1 MSTSSYDIT
10 VKGKKK
16 TLPAIRVGNTTV
28 VVRGGMLKIA
38 EIFDEY
44 WLEKRLLPDPLC
56 VIDEVSQHGSGID
69 LFTFTQRVP
78 DTTPHFDFIHVW
90 DNVAAIEIQSFEDWL
105 HHGISDSTRRNIRSS
120 EKRGVQVRVCAFDE
134 TYVRGIMDIYN
145 ETPIRHGR
153 RFWHYGKDFADV
165 RNENGTYVERS
176 TYLAAYFQE
185 EMVGYCKLVR
195 DKDTAAIMQILSK
208 MRYLDKRPNNALMA
222 AAVKECCAHGIRYL
236 LYERLVYGK
245 KTDSSLTKFKQSNGF
260 TRMDVPRYFVPLT
273 LKGRLAIIT
282 GLHRSLKDRIPG
294 RIMELYVSLRKAC
307 YSRRNRGISNDE
319 TMGSGVDRERR
330 G

>member
-1 MSTSSYDIT
+1 MSPSSH
-10 VKGKKK
+10 VVSAKGRKK
-16 TLPAIRVGNTTV
+16 TVPAIQVGNTTI
-28 VVRGGMLKIA
+28 VVRGRLLKIA

-44 WLEKRLLPDPLC
+44 WLEKQLLPSPLC
-56 VIDEVSQHGSGID
+56 VIDEVRKCGSGID

-78 DTTPHFDFIHVW
+78 DTTPDFDFPYVW
-90 DNVAAIEIQSFEDWL
+90 DNVAAIEIQSFEDWYR
-105 HHGISDSTRRNIRSS
+105 HGISDATRRNIRAS
-120 EKRGVQVRVCAFDE
+120 EKRGVEVRVCSFDE
-134 TYVRGIMDIYN
+134 IYVRGIMDIYN

-165 RNENGTYVERS
+165 RDENGTYVERS
-176 TYLAAYFQE
+176 TYLAAYYQD

-208 MRYLDKRPNNALMA
+208 VRYLDKRPNNALMA

-260 TRMDVPRYFVPLT
+260 VRMDVPRYFIPLT
-273 LKGRLAIIT
+273 MKGRIAVLF
-282 GLHRSLKDRIPG
+282 GLQVGLKDRIP
-294 RIMELYVSLRKAC
+294 RWVTRLYLNLRSAW
-307 YSRRNRGISNDE
+307 YRRAHQ
-319 TMGSGVDRERR
+319 VDRSVRTSNR
-330 G
+330 S